1 MGYVG
6 NAPAEKYTTIDKQTL
21 TGNNTVGPYTL
32 THSVGNEQEI
42 EVFVNNV
49 RQEPGVSYTVS
60 SNQLTMSAS
69 VASADDF
76 YVIFQ
81 GKAKMTAT
89 HPPTFDLTA
98 ANGTFTGTVTTGGL
112 TVGSDTAKTKFYS
125 NSTYN
130 GIYNGST
137 LTNNESIY
145 MGSGTLFF
153 YSGGG
158 ERMRIDSSGRVGIG
172 TTTHYDSS
180 TKLTVEGRINT
191 SNGTAIGSMNYGGGS
206 VINMGS
212 LSNHS
217 LQLMTNNTTRAII
230 DTSGNVGIGT
240 VPSVNFHVK
249 NASGS
254 LEIRFDSDSA
264 RNIVFA
270 DNNGTYDAQIEA
282 QANGTL
288 YIATRQAQPMLFA
301 INNSEKMR
309 IDTSGN
315 LLVGT
320 TNTDPAFNNVTGQ
333 SMASTGQL
341 QVTRD
346 GGTAALFNRKTSD
359 GEIVS
364 FRKDGGTVGIIGTLA
379 GFLTVGT
386 GDTGLLFQSNVDNIQ
401 PFNLSTNGD
410 RPNAI
415 DIGDAANRF
424 KDLYLSGG
432 VNFGATGGAVTG
444 KTLDDYEEGIW
455 YPVLKASTTNPTY
468 TANNAVGYYVKIGN
482 MVYVTWYSSVLNITN
497 SGSGGA
503 QIGNLPFTAAS
514 ASQEYWLFNYQHGT
528 GIAGTNTSGGYVERN
543 NNNLIFIQQGTV
555 TNSTWAQ
562 VNGRYVMVSAAYRT
576 T

>member
-1 MGYVG
+1 MAYIG
-6 NAPAEKYTTIDKQTL
+6 NPVQQALTKVTSQSFNGTGSQTVFTL
-21 TGNNTVGPYTL
+21 NRAVNTGEEL
-32 THSVGNEQEI
+32 

-49 RQEPGVSYTVS
+49 QQEPGVGKSYTATGTT
-60 SNQLTMSAS
+60 LTFDAAPAS
-69 VASADDF
+69 GTGNI
-76 YVIFQ
+76 YVISR
-81 GKAKMTAT
+81 GIAEVTRRLDLEHDPNAALAAT
-89 HPPTFDLTA
+89 TGTFSGDLTVDTNTLYVDSTNNRVGVGTTTPNKTLTVA
-98 ANGTFTGTVTTGGL
+98 TPQTANTAMEVLRLTGSGAYNSGGSNEAGAGVSFGQYSGTYPDWNLGQISGVRSGASWDGALTFSTNNGTGQSSTT
-112 TVGSDTAKTKFYS
+112 
-125 NSTYN
+125 
-130 GIYNGST
+130 
-137 LTNNESIY
+137 
-145 MGSGTLFF
+145 
-153 YSGGG
+153 
-158 ERMRIDSSGRVGIG
+158 ERLRIDS
-172 TTTHYDSS
+172 
-180 TKLTVEGRINT
+180 
-191 SNGTAIGSMNYGGGS
+191 
-206 VINMGS
+206 
-212 LSNHS
+212 
-217 LQLMTNNTTRAII
+217 
-230 DTSGNVGIGT
+230 
-240 VPSVNFHVK
+240 
-249 NASGS
+249 
-254 LEIRFDSDSA
+254 
-264 RNIVFA
+264 
-270 DNNGTYDAQIEA
+270 
-282 QANGTL
+282 
-288 YIATRQAQPMLFA
+288 
-301 INNSEKMR
+301 
-309 IDTSGN
+309 SGN

-415 DIGDAANRF
+415 DIGDAGNRF

-432 VNFGATGGAVTG
+432 VNFGATGGAVTS

-482 MVYVTWYSSVLNITN
+482 MVFVTWYSSVLNITN